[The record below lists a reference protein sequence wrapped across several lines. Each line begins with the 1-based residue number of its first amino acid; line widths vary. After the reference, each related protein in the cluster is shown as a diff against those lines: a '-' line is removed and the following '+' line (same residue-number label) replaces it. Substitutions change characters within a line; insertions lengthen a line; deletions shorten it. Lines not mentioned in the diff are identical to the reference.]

1 MAKRKRKRIKEKAR
15 KGDTIYSQPEVILQ
29 FKKKLPLAVNVIV
42 NVFNIQF
49 IWCNA
54 ILDKMHKIFVRPKKN
69 AHSPSK
75 QNKTLQKNIYKY
87 IVFHFHFQFELI

>member
-54 ILDKMHKIFVRPKKN
+54 ILDKMHKILVRPKKKCTLTIKT
-69 AHSPSK
+69 K
-75 QNKTLQKNIYKY
+75 QNTTEKY
-87 IVFHFHFQFELI
+87 I